1 MTSIPGD
8 RGSHLFRHG
17 VHSKYAMARRLF
29 VEEVDASI
37 FTRYLSVLLL
47 MKTPDCF
54 LDSWLCCSGGLTAT
68 TNSPSSTASRCQDV
82 CGRRRSFNEN
92 KLTAATVD
100 LDNVNGPN
108 GSGVAGIFIDWMGKS
123 YLFFEGC
130 TLTLA
135 CFTFWP
141 SRLLT
146 APHRVMLD
154 RLFWPWIYLNM
165 PRQGQNSNAFTD
177 AVPESVW
184 REAPVFRHDMT
195 WLCWCLNTSRKMKDS
210 SHVQLSNYVPLLNSH
225 TAFGDF
231 EDASFLFQSC
241 AIGVSDEGNLLKGF
255 QDKNIGDTG
264 RSEVTWMQYHLGISR
279 KHF

>member
-1 MTSIPGD
+1 VESIKAKKVAAAVGSKERRTDGEHMTSIPGD

-135 CFTFWP
+135 CFTF
-141 SRLLT
+141 
-146 APHRVMLD
+146 
-154 RLFWPWIYLNM
+154 
-165 PRQGQNSNAFTD
+165 
-177 AVPESVW
+177 
-184 REAPVFRHDMT
+184 
-195 WLCWCLNTSRKMKDS
+195 
-210 SHVQLSNYVPLLNSH
+210 
-225 TAFGDF
+225 
-231 EDASFLFQSC
+231 
-241 AIGVSDEGNLLKGF
+241 
-255 QDKNIGDTG
+255 
-264 RSEVTWMQYHLGISR
+264 
-279 KHF
+279 